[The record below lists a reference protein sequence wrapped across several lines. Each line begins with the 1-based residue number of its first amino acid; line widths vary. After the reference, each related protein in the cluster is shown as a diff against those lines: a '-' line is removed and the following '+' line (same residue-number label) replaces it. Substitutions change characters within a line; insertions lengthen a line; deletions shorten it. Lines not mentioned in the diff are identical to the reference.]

1 MGFDFLHPWWLL
13 CFLPAG
19 VALWWWYREERRL
32 AGARKKMVAVLR
44 GFLFLFL
51 ILAVAGTSLKA
62 PVNGQQTVFIVDE
75 SKSVGSAKQAVTW
88 IQEAT
93 SHKKP
98 EDGWAVLGTGEKP
111 AVEYPLTQKDA
122 VALELGSVKNPN
134 FTNLAAGLRLSEGL
148 LDSGYRSRVVLLS
161 DGEQNVGDAVA
172 EAALLKER
180 GIRVD
185 VAPLERTVGDEVLIH
200 SAGVPATLYQGEQ
213 FALQAVVDSTVAT
226 SAHVRVYE
234 DEQPVATTTV
244 QVQKGETR
252 LSIPLSAKATGFH
265 RYRVELQAGS
275 DSLTANNT
283 AYAFGEVA
291 GQPQVLIVEGKAGEA
306 RWLSEALK
314 ASGMGHHVQTVKQV
328 PKTLDELRR
337 YAVLVLANV
346 SATELPEP
354 TQQAIEVAVREFGM
368 GLMMTGGQDSFGLGG
383 YFDTPVE
390 KALPV
395 YMDLRNK
402 KETPSLGLMLVV
414 DRSGS
419 MEVRKMEIAKEGAR
433 RAAAMLGAQDTL
445 GVVAFDSF
453 PWWVVEPAKV
463 TDKQDVLD
471 KISSIRAG
479 GGTNI
484 YPALADAFTK
494 LQDVEAK
501 RKHII
506 LLTDGQSEMGD
517 YDGLLAL
524 MKEKGIT
531 LSTVAVGDGADVGLL
546 SYLAEH
552 GAGRFYQTDDS
563 SNVPMIFTKETAMAG
578 KTYILD
584 QPFTPLLGRAGEW
597 RSLFANGAPQINAM
611 IATTAKETADVVL
624 SHPGENEPLLA
635 RWQYGLG
642 RAIAWTSD
650 AKGEWANQWAGW
662 SGSSPFWN
670 QLLTWLLPQYQ
681 SAGLDLRTAV
691 TAGQGQLQVKMKSGS
706 ATNGSVLKAQI
717 IDEDLKVQ
725 EVPLL
730 LKSPGEYAGTYE
742 ASRPGTYMV
751 QVTEE
756 QNGKTLS
763 VASTGVSV
771 SYSPEYHLPK
781 AGGEL
786 LKQIAAAGGGEVLTD
801 PSEAFADNLPSSW
814 QGRDLSLLFL
824 LLAACI
830 WPLDVAMRRLN
841 ISFGFI
847 WERLAAKRGTAISN
861 SNVLQKIK
869 VRATTP
875 AQPSKTISASGSGS
889 SSATTFTQAARPV
902 PPPPKPE
909 VDDSTVSRL
918 LEKKRKR

>member
-1 MGFDFLHPWWLL
+1 M
-13 CFLPAG
+13 LPAG

-32 AGARKKMVAVLR
+32 AGARKKMVAALR
-44 GFLFLFL
+44 GSLFLFL

-62 PVNGQQTVFIVDE
+62 PVNGQQTVFVVDE
-75 SKSVGSAKQAVTW
+75 SKSIGSSKGAVTW
-88 IQEAT
+88 IQEAISQKT
-93 SHKKP
+93 P

-111 AVEYPLTQKDA
+111 SVEYPLSQKDSA
-122 VALELGSVKNPN
+122 AIELGGVKNPN

-148 LDSGYRSRVVLLS
+148 LDSGYRSRVLLLS

-185 VAPLERTVGDEVLIH
+185 VAPLERNVGDEVLIH
-200 SAGVPATLYQGEQ
+200 SVNLPATLYQDEQ

-226 SAHVRVYE
+226 TAQVRVYE
-234 DEQPVATTTV
+234 DDQAVATTTV

-265 RYRVELQAGS
+265 RYRVELQAGI

-291 GQPQVLIVEGKAGEA
+291 GKPQVLIIEGQAGAA
-306 RWLSEALK
+306 RWLSETLK
-314 ASGMGHHVQTVKQV
+314 ASGMGHQVQSVKTA
-328 PKTLDELRR
+328 PETLDELRR

-346 SATELPEP
+346 PATELPEP
-354 TQQAIEVAVREFGM
+354 TQKAIEVAVREFGM

-433 RAAAMLGAQDTL
+433 RAASMLGAQDTL
-445 GVVAFDSF
+445 GVVAFDSL
-453 PWWVVEPAKV
+453 PWWVVEPVKV
-463 TDKQDVLD
+463 TDKQDLLD
-471 KISSIRAG
+471 KISSIRAN
-479 GGTNI
+479 GGTSI
-484 YPALADAFTK
+484 YPALADAFAN

-517 YDGLLAL
+517 YDGLLAQ
-524 MKEKGIT
+524 MKEQGIT
-531 LSTVAVGDGADVGLL
+531 LSTVGVGDGADIGLL
-546 SYLAEH
+546 SYLAEQ
-552 GAGRFYQTDDS
+552 GGGRFYQTDDS

-584 QPFTPLLGRAGEW
+584 QPFTPELGRAGEW
-597 RSLFANGAPQINAM
+597 RPLFADGVPQINAM

-624 SHPGENEPLLA
+624 SHPAEGEPLLA

-650 AKGEWANQWAGW
+650 AQGVWSNQWANW

-691 TAGQGQLQVKMKSGS
+691 TAGQGQLQVKMKSSS
-706 ATNGSVLKAQI
+706 ATGSVLKAQI
-717 IDEDLKVQ
+717 IDEDLNVQ
-725 EVPLL
+725 EVPLM
-730 LKSPGEYAGTYE
+730 LKSPGEYTGTYA

-756 QNGKTLS
+756 QNGKPLS

-786 LKQIAAAGGGEVLTD
+786 LEQIAAAGGGAVLSD
-801 PSEAFADNLPSSW
+801 PSEAFADNLPTSW

-824 LLAACI
+824 LLATCI
-830 WPLDVAMRRLN
+830 WPLDVALRRLN
-841 ISFGFI
+841 LSFGGV
-847 WERLAAKRGTAISN
+847 WERLVARRGMSN
-861 SNVLQKIK
+861 ILQKIK
-869 VRATTP
+869 LRATSTT
-875 AQPSKTISASGSGS
+875 QSSGKTSDASDS
-889 SSATTFTQAARPV
+889 SVASS
-902 PPPPKPE
+902 PPPTRHLPPSSPE
-909 VDDSTVSRL
+909 AKQDTADSTVSRL